1 MVTKY
6 PQSSIRAF
14 KQPLRC
20 ILKPILKMHLP
31 LVDFSACLP
40 DTVHKWLHAAVRVF
54 RLGKC
59 VRMASYRAKESLR
72 CHQSLHE
79 ALWVFGLEVGSE
91 GAGLRS

>member
-1 MVTKY
+1 MEAGSGASPEARHCGSEV
-6 PQSSIRAF
+6 Q
-14 KQPLRC
+14 
-20 ILKPILKMHLP
+20 
-31 LVDFSACLP
+31 
-40 DTVHKWLHAAVRVF
+40 VF

-59 VRMASYRAKESLR
+59 VKVASNIAKESLR